1 MTYDLAALGHIVLDY
16 VRIDGRFHGPFIG
29 GPCIYASLAARVL
42 GASVLVISKVG
53 ADFGNGR
60 LKWLRSKGIPVQ
72 HIRLSEGK
80 TTVFRI
86 RYVGGGRA
94 MAVTSLCSPIGR
106 EDVESLPP
114 FRAIHIG
121 PVLNEVQTP
130 IAVTLAKR
138 ASIVSL
144 DPQGYFRRLD
154 AGGQVDKTT
163 WWDRRL
169 LRHVDILKLSE
180 DELSSTRFTRKTIT
194 ALLKIGPEIILLSR
208 GASGSIVLSR
218 ENGTFKVPAYHAK
231 VQDPTGAGDALVGA
245 FLVTWMRSQDPLWSA
260 AIGSA
265 VASFVVSKFGPG
277 NFGTPKQVE
286 GRARWILE
294 RTVRVR

>member
-1 MTYDLAALGHIVLDY
+1 MKYDLAALGNIVLDY
-16 VRIDGRFHGPFIG
+16 MRIDGRFHGPFIG
-29 GPCIYASLAARVL
+29 GPCIYASLAALVL

-60 LKWLRSKGIPVQ
+60 LKWLQSRGISTQ
-72 HIRLSEGK
+72 HIRLSERT

-86 RYVGGGRA
+86 RYVRGERA
-94 MAVTSLCSPIGR
+94 MTVTSPCSPINR
-106 EDVESLPP
+106 EDVESLPS

-121 PVLNEVQTP
+121 PVLNEVRTP
-130 IAVTLAKR
+130 IAVSLAKR
-138 ASIVSL
+138 ASLVSL
-144 DPQGYFRRLD
+144 DPQGYFRRLN
-154 AGGQVDKTT
+154 AEGRVDKTT

-169 LRHVDILKLSE
+169 LRHVNVLKLSE
-180 DELSSTRFTRKTIT
+180 DELSSARLTRRRIK

-208 GASGSIVLSR
+208 GANGSILLSR
-218 ENGTFKVPAYHAK
+218 EIGAFRVPAYDAK
-231 VQDPTGAGDALVGA
+231 VRDPTGAGDALVGA
-245 FLVTWMRSQDPLWSA
+245 FLATWMKSQDPLWSA
-260 AIGSA
+260 AIGSS

-277 NFGTPKQVE
+277 NFGTRKQVE